1 MVGAPGGVSTTRLLA
16 GHERSCSSGSGR
28 ATFPVHLDAKASQRQ
43 DDRDKALMARIA
55 RADHDAFRELVLRH
69 QDRVFALAYRF
80 LGNQADAEEVAQDS
94 FARLF
99 EAAPRYRPEASF
111 STYLLRITTNLCINR
126 KSRAYRQREES
137 REPSAVD
144 ESQRDAESRDPRAEL
159 LREERARAVREAVQA
174 LPEDQRAALIL
185 FRFEGLSYEE
195 IAKATGKSV
204 SAVTSLLWRAR
215 AALRDSLRDWLD
227 PSTSQESQ
235 PSPVRK

>member
-1 MVGAPGGVSTTRLLA
+1 MQLA
-16 GHERSCSSGSGR
+16 GGERGCSDASRR
-28 ATFPVHLDAKASQRQ
+28 ATFPTHLDAKAKERR
-43 DDRDKALMARIA
+43 DDRDKALMGRVARG
-55 RADHDAFRELVLRH
+55 DHDAFRELVLRH

-144 ESQRDAESRDPRAEL
+144 EAEGDATSRDPRAEL
-159 LREERARAVREAVQA
+159 LREERARAVRKAVAA
-174 LPEDQRAALIL
+174 LPADQRSALIL

-195 IAKATGKSV
+195 IAEATGKSV
-204 SAVTSLLWRAR
+204 SSVTSLLWRAR
-215 AALRDSLRDWLD
+215 AALRDSLREWLD
-227 PSTSQESQ
+227 PSDSQESQ